1 MTDPGSLAQ
10 SAFTTLAILLSL
22 SLGWPSVAT
31 AESGEARVRADL
43 RRFLQRGAGGG
54 TVDLPPLSVFDI
66 DRERHPGALR
76 TRLATQSEPPFEGR
90 VPVTVEL
97 LAGDR
102 VVARHIVSPYVRVL
116 ETAIVPVRDLR
127 RGQTLGPEDVRVAKI
142 DAARMRGNFVRTI
155 DVAIGKRLKSSVRDG
170 QPLRESQIEVV
181 PVVDRGDRVMLVI
194 DRGGL
199 RVQAIG
205 RAQESGAAGQWI
217 RVLNVDSRR
226 EVSGRVDPEGKVHVA
241 F

>member
-1 MTDPGSLAQ
+1 MMQSGSFAKAA
-10 SAFTTLAILLSL
+10 STLIVVLLSTV
-22 SLGWPSVAT
+22 LGLPSRVA

-43 RRFLQRGAGGG
+43 QRFLQKRAGGG
-54 TVDLPPLSVFDI
+54 SVELPPLSVFQI
-66 DRERHPGALR
+66 DRERHPGPLR
-76 TRLATQSEPPFEGR
+76 TRLATESEPPFQGR

-97 LAGDR
+97 LAGDQ

-116 ETAIVPVRDLR
+116 TTAIVPVRDLR
-127 RGQTLGPEDVRVAKI
+127 RGDTLGSGDVRVAKI
-142 DAARMRGNFVRTI
+142 DAVRTRGELVPTI
-155 DVAIGKRLKSSVRDG
+155 DLVVGKRLKSSVREG

-181 PVVDRGDRVMLVI
+181 PVVDRGDRVMLVLES
-194 DRGGL
+194 GGL

-205 RAQESGAAGQWI
+205 RAQESGAIGQWI

-226 EVSGRVDPEGKVHVA
+226 EVSGRVAPDGNVHVA